1 MHCILSLF
9 LYGFF
14 LLTLDNIR
22 ISEDTIS
29 FVKNF
34 TQRFPKSRNAHLALL
49 EVSIWRLESGELG
62 QSDLLAAY
70 QNFYDFNST
79 KMYCFDDIRKY
90 ASYLNQTQILKLI
103 DYVLDKVGAQKDVG
117 IRLSAEFCW

>member
-1 MHCILSLF
+1 MSALYIVSF
-9 LYGFF
+9 LIWFF
-14 LLTLDNIR
+14 WLTLDNIR

-49 EVSIWRLESGELG
+49 EVFIWRLASGELE

-90 ASYLNQTQILKLI
+90 ASYLDQTQILKLV
-103 DYVLDKVGAQKDVG
+103 DYVLEKAHAQKDV
-117 IRLSAEFCW
+117 CV